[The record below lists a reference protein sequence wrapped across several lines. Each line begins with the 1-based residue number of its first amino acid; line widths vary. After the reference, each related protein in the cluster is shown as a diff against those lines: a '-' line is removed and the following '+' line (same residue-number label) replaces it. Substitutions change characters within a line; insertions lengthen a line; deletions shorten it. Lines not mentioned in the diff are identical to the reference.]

1 MYIYVNTFP
10 LLKPGF
16 MALTIGDDSVDD
28 MLIIESDIMQIADY
42 FFKVSIY
49 HGALLTPVLRYW
61 RTEDRHLLINGASV
75 ADSVD
80 TVSLMNDLRIKGYL
94 LSILRLNYIS
104 NAMLVVLSLKDER
117 FVGSIS
123 PRFGVSV
130 PMNYLGLSCLHRS
143 WIGVYDDGI
152 C

>member
-10 LLKPGF
+10 LLKSGF
-16 MALTIGDDSVDD
+16 TALTIGDDSVDD

-49 HGALLTPVLRYW
+49 HGALLTPVLHYW
-61 RTEDRHLLINGASV
+61 RTEDRHLLINGTSV

-80 TVSLMNDLRIKGYL
+80 TVSLMNDLRTKGYL
-94 LSILRLNYIS
+94 LSILRINFIS
-104 NAMLVVLSLKDER
+104 NAMLVVLDLKDER

-123 PRFGVSV
+123 SRFGGISSDE
-130 PMNYLGLSCLHRS
+130 LSRLIMS
-143 WIGVYDDGI
+143 TPELDWSL
-152 C
+152 